1 MCLAGLRLGLDP
13 DGMQESVCVYAQYKQ
28 KTSFVVFLLLACD
41 KHSMQRLQT
50 KEERKGK
57 GKKDMMASESR
68 MVNPTYTAVDLPQKN
83 GMVDTLQRWT
93 FIASLVAQV
102 VGLILT
108 VVALLQSDTKPAML
122 MIILWL
128 EAVVQGI
135 EFLWYLIVG
144 ICNQFQKFDFDVSS
158 RYVDWFFTTPTML
171 VSLLLFV
178 FYTDCNT
185 ITMDMV
191 WADSNKMWAIV
202 VACAMNTLML
212 VAGLLQECKYMGV
225 GRRWIWILIGSAF
238 FILAFVPIGVA
249 VAHKGAPETWAA
261 LITTIVVWAM
271 YGVAAFVFRKDTL
284 PNTKWKNTAYNVL
297 DVVSKNV
304 FAIIISVIVFSYQS
318 SDAVVQ
324 SNTTCV

>member
-1 MCLAGLRLGLDP
+1 M
-13 DGMQESVCVYAQYKQ
+13 Y
-28 KTSFVVFLLLACD
+28 
-41 KHSMQRLQT
+41 
-50 KEERKGK
+50 
-57 GKKDMMASESR
+57 
-68 MVNPTYTAVDLPQKN
+68 NPVPPSQKN
-83 GMVDTLQRWT
+83 DVVDMLQRWT

-128 EAVVQGI
+128 EAAVQGI

-225 GRRWIWILIGSAF
+225 GRRWVWILIGFAF
-238 FILAFVPIGVA
+238 FILAFVPIVVA
-249 VAHKGAPETWAA
+249 AAHKERPTEMWVA

-271 YGVAAFVFRKDTL
+271 YGIAALVFREDTL
-284 PNTKWKNTAYNVL
+284 SNTKWKNTAYNVL

-304 FAIIISVIVFSYQS
+304 FAVVISVIAFSYQS